1 MRRSSRIPKA
11 RKIYQDQGEDIEEN
25 EKVTMSR
32 KRSSSP
38 SDPNNAPHTSTSKS
52 SKTSSPP
59 PVVSKPKKQ
68 RGAKNGGG
76 GGGGGATSTAKVSTK
91 APQHALWKDIQK
103 QPDRKIELKLEELTS
118 KFLTHMREFG
128 EMDLNYATE
137 LLDMEKKHKR
147 RIYDVV
153 GKFHISV

>member
-68 RGAKNGGG
+68 RGTKNGG

>member
-68 RGAKNGGG
+68 RGTKNG

>member
-11 RKIYQDQGEDIEEN
+11 RKIYQDPAEDQEDN
-25 EKVTMSR
+25 DRAGTNNSR
-32 KRSSSP
+32 KRSPP
-38 SDPNNAPHTSTSKS
+38 SDTNTIGNASKS
-52 SKTSSPP
+52 SRTSSPP
-59 PVVSKPKKQ
+59 PALSKAKKE
-68 RGAKNGGG
+68 RKKS
-76 GGGGGATSTAKVSTK
+76 GGAGTTAKTTSK
-91 APQHALWKDIQK
+91 APQHALWKDLPK
-103 QPDRKIELKLEELTS
+103 QPERKIELKLEELTS

-153 GKFHISV
+153 GESL